1 MQWPYNQYEYR
12 KKLPRLD
19 RPNLATDQMN
29 IPEVGFGLHGREG
42 IHVGGSDECL
52 VVVEI
57 NDHLNDA
64 AGHVGSNAVAVGVLG
79 NGSPAHDVVEDVQ
92 FEEFGAGI
100 LILTPSLLP
109 WRANEVEVMLL
120 VGTMRNFTVSLLV
133 SSEKMRV
140 CLVGDG
146 TLENGDWTWGDDELE
161 MVVERR
167 IGWLGLEN
175 EDDLSIP
182 ITHART
188 EMAREDQTAANEAML
203 EGQGNIWFCLFRFV
217 ETMALKCAVELR
229 VADIIDSHGCPIT
242 LSQIASDIGSPSL
255 DLNSLAR
262 IMNVL
267 ARMKLFD
274 SVREG
279 GNAFNK
285 AHGSEL
291 WDVCFSRSRVCTKK
305 FIDYMNCTSRIV
317 NTLMLTGY
325 KDGFDSVESV
335 VDVGGGSGSTM
346 IEIVK
351 AHPHIKGTNFD
362 LPHVVA
368 TAPAYPGVTHVGGDM
383 LESIPHADVIP
394 MQRIMHNWSDEDCIK
409 ILKNC
414 RKAIPEKTGKV
425 VILDVVVNPESDN
438 AFDRVGMIFDIMMMA
453 LFSGGKE
460 RTELQWKR
468 ILEGGG
474 FPRYKIIKIPTV
486 ESIIEAYPE

>member
-1 MQWPYNQYEYR
+1 
-12 KKLPRLD
+12 
-19 RPNLATDQMN
+19 
-29 IPEVGFGLHGREG
+29 
-42 IHVGGSDECL
+42 
-52 VVVEI
+52 
-57 NDHLNDA
+57 
-64 AGHVGSNAVAVGVLG
+64 
-79 NGSPAHDVVEDVQ
+79 
-92 FEEFGAGI
+92 
-100 LILTPSLLP
+100 
-109 WRANEVEVMLL
+109 
-120 VGTMRNFTVSLLV
+120 
-133 SSEKMRV
+133 
-140 CLVGDG
+140 
-146 TLENGDWTWGDDELE
+146 
-161 MVVERR
+161 
-167 IGWLGLEN
+167 
-175 EDDLSIP
+175 
-182 ITHART
+182 
-188 EMAREDQTAANEAML
+188 MAREDQTAANEAML

-274 SVREG
+274 VNSQSTGCDKGLAFRAHVRP
-279 GNAFNK
+279 
-285 AHGSEL
+285 SL
-291 WDVCFSRSRVCTKK
+291 TFS
-305 FIDYMNCTSRIV
+305 
-317 NTLMLTGY
+317 TLNHLSQSDY

-425 VILDVVVNPESDN
+425 VILDVGGRRGQSSNGRGYWREEVFRATKLSKFQRWSQSSRPIPSDQEH
-438 AFDRVGMIFDIMMMA
+438 VQ
-453 LFSGGKE
+453 LS
-460 RTELQWKR
+460 
-468 ILEGGG
+468 
-474 FPRYKIIKIPTV
+474 
-486 ESIIEAYPE
+486 S

>member
-1 MQWPYNQYEYR
+1 
-12 KKLPRLD
+12 
-19 RPNLATDQMN
+19 
-29 IPEVGFGLHGREG
+29 
-42 IHVGGSDECL
+42 
-52 VVVEI
+52 
-57 NDHLNDA
+57 
-64 AGHVGSNAVAVGVLG
+64 
-79 NGSPAHDVVEDVQ
+79 
-92 FEEFGAGI
+92 
-100 LILTPSLLP
+100 
-109 WRANEVEVMLL
+109 
-120 VGTMRNFTVSLLV
+120 
-133 SSEKMRV
+133 
-140 CLVGDG
+140 
-146 TLENGDWTWGDDELE
+146 
-161 MVVERR
+161 
-167 IGWLGLEN
+167 
-175 EDDLSIP
+175 
-182 ITHART
+182 
-188 EMAREDQTAANEAML
+188 ML

-267 ARMKLFD
+267 TRMKLFD
-274 SVREG
+274 VNSQSAGCNEDALYSLTPSSKWLLHDAKPSLGPFVLMFDPSLTFSALNHLSQSVREG
-279 GNAFNK
+279 GSAFNK

-291 WDVCFSRSRVCTKK
+291 WDVASQDPKFAKK
-305 FIDYMNCTSRIV
+305 LIDFMDYSARIA
-317 NTLMLTGY
+317 NTAMLTDY

-335 VDVGGGSGSTM
+335 VDVGGGSGSAM

-383 LESIPHADVIP
+383 LESIPHADVIL
-394 MQRIMHNWSDEDCIK
+394 MKRIMHNWSDEDCIK

-438 AFDRVGMIFDIMMMA
+438 PFDRVGMISDIMMMA
-453 LFSGGKE
+453 LLPGGKE

-474 FPRYKIIKIPTV
+474 FLRYKIIKIPTV